1 MCFLVN
7 FGRLLVCKTYNIL
20 IMSTSSFDESISS
33 DKHDSDIDFIRGYE
47 IEGQQAADL
56 PPMTDTDEEA
66 VPYADDPVADEE
78 WTKQYEKEIEE
89 EKQLQQQHQDRL
101 EKRVAISEWYVLH
114 GLSNTYTNV
123 NCY

>member
-1 MCFLVN
+1 M
-7 FGRLLVCKTYNIL
+7 GRVGLGSGPSWLGRVGMWAELTG
-20 IMSTSSFDESISS
+20 FPDV
-33 DKHDSDIDFIRGYE
+33 
-47 IEGQQAADL
+47 
-56 PPMTDTDEEA
+56 EA

-114 GLSNTYTNV
+114 GL
-123 NCY
+123 